1 MTQKELQDTII
12 VTGWKSAYI
21 TKRNKSKSLMSQ
33 VRRELTESE
42 ILGLITWYS
51 KQKFENDNCDEYDI
65 TLNGKV
71 VLTIKKPKEG
81 EEI

>member
-21 TKRNKSKSLMSQ
+21 TKRNKNESAMSQ
-33 VRRELTESE
+33 VRRQITESE